1 MEGVAGR
8 RKGGGGGG
16 GKEKAKEGEEQGGTS
31 ATNDL
36 IHVYITSLNFPRL
49 RLAVNKT
56 STVAQLK
63 KKIARK
69 YNLHNKLLRLIHGG
83 KPLLNNYARLEHCGL
98 RDGVFLHLAVSE
110 ATAGS
115 SSLSPPSSAASSSSS
130 GSSSASMPSSF
141 SSPFGSLSSPSSSSS
156 SLPSSPSNSLQ
167 EIGDGDFSDVE
178 IDIENSPEV
187 PHLSIPVYTNINS
200 GNNNSR
206 RNRTAGAERGR
217 GRRGGAAN
225 RNDGGNAPSTESLA
239 ITIEEDQTEEAEA
252 EAIQEPDA
260 ILWSNNDLF
269 YGILLGFVFSLT
281 ALLFVVWEKSSLSL
295 RMRVGVVAGLGC
307 NLMFALLYTFLMAKP
322 HHQT

>member
-1 MEGVAGR
+1 MEGVAER
-8 RKGGGGGG
+8 RKGGGG

-115 SSLSPPSSAASSSSS
+115 SSLSPPSSS
-130 GSSSASMPSSF
+130 SSSASMSSSF
-141 SSPFGSLSSPSSSSS
+141 SSPFGSFSSPSSSSS

-187 PHLSIPVYTNINS
+187 PHVSIPVYTNINS
-200 GNNNSR
+200 GISNNSR

-225 RNDGGNAPSTESLA
+225 RNGGGNAPSTENLA
-239 ITIEEDQTEEAEA
+239 ITIEEDQTEEEEA